1 MAPPVL
7 YARAMTTTHPSIQPV
22 LRQGNVTTLLNHL
35 KQLPCPTPS
44 SDLSG
49 PEAEIFRDGFYAGL
63 AEAENAIRMMWQAA
77 VIASHAAELEATR
90 RYEEL
95 VSELGDLTDDTDDT
109 LGELA
114 SIASDLLALADRL
127 DRAAD

>member
-7 YARAMTTTHPSIQPV
+7 YARTMTTKHPAIQPV

-35 KQLPCPTPS
+35 KQLPCPTPPA
-44 SDLSG
+44 DLTG
-49 PEAEIFRDGFYAGL
+49 PEADIFRDGFYAGL
-63 AEAENAIRMMWQAA
+63 ADAENSIRMMWQAA
-77 VIASHAAELEATR
+77 VMASHAAEQEATR

-95 VSELGDLTDDTDDT
+95 VRELGEQADETDDT

-114 SIASDLLALADRL
+114 AIASDLMALADRL
-127 DRAAD
+127 DGAAD